1 MFINGIPDFGVNKV
15 ILNPVD
21 IICRWCKLNF
31 GLLRGHL
38 ESRHITAVLVKG

>member
-1 MFINGIPDFGVNKV
+1 MFINGIPDFGVKKV

-31 GLLRGHL
+31 GHL
-38 ESRHITAVLVKG
+38 ESRYITAVLVKG